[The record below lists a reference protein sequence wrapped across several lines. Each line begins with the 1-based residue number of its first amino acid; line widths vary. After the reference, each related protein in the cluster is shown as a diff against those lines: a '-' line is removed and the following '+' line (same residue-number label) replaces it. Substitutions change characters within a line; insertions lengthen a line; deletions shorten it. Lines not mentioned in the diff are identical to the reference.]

1 MTDSTFLKHEARS
14 RAGEQVTAW
23 KNDVQFFF
31 NNDWCR
37 LRTLIMELE
46 EESWKTRAAI
56 QPVSEQGNPDSV
68 NFVPPAASAISDL
81 RQNGQ
86 ATDSEQQPPVKDRLS
101 ELAAQIERRLQTANE
116 ARR

>member
-1 MTDSTFLKHEARS
+1 MTDSTIPKHEAGS

-31 NNDWCR
+31 SNDWCR

-46 EESWKTRAAI
+46 EESWKNKAAI
-56 QPVSEQGNPDSV
+56 RPVSEQGKPDGV
-68 NFVPPAASAISDL
+68 NIVPPAASAISDL
-81 RQNGQ
+81 RQDGR
-86 ATDSEQQPPVKDRLS
+86 ATDSEQQPPVTDRLS
-101 ELAAQIERRLQTANE
+101 ELAAQIERRLRTANE